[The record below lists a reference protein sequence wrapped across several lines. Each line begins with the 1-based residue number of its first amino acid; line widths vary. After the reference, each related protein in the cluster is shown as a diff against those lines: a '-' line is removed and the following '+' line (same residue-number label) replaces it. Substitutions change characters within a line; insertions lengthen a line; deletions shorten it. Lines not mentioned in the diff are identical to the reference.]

1 MKMDK
6 GLRKNLY
13 YAVRNGVDMEEM
25 FRRLPG
31 VSEQKFSEYIK
42 AMDKKMK
49 EQSGQ

>member
-1 MKMDK
+1 
-6 GLRKNLY
+6 
-13 YAVRNGVDMEEM
+13 
-25 FRRLPG
+25 LPG